1 MNLRTKKTLT
11 ALLKGAIVLGAC
23 ALYSHAR
30 GGHLATTP
38 LFLGFIALNL
48 AIAGYTWWWYGDSPK
63 AVEVRAK
70 AEAGK
75 AAAKHS
81 H

>member
-11 ALLKGAIVLGAC
+11 ALLRGALVIGAC
-23 ALYSHAR
+23 TLYGHVR
-30 GGHLATTP
+30 GGHFAVTP

-48 AIAGYTWWWYGDSPK
+48 ATVGYTWWWYGDSPK
-63 AVEVRAK
+63 AVEFRAK
-70 AEAGK
+70 AEAKK
-75 AAAKHS
+75 AAANLS